1 MQALP
6 IELEKAMDF
15 SKSDPNQAAEV
26 LRIAAKYLKNQD
38 EMPYLLALFL
48 ADAIDRAMSK
58 ASGMRASELLINL
71 NLKSRNRRPAS
82 NFEYVGQDLQERL
95 DAKMQKT
102 KASLEVAEKY
112 LIDEKTV
119 KRMHKNY
126 LAFKD
131 WQDEQSALLEQAMV
145 QHYSR
150 SKSD

>member
-26 LRIAAKYLKNQD
+26 LRIAAKYLKNQA
-38 EMPYLLALFL
+38 EMPYPLALFL
-48 ADAIDRAMSK
+48 ADAFDRAMSK

-71 NLKSRNRRPAS
+71 NLKSNNRRPAS
-82 NFEYVGQDLQERL
+82 NFEYVGHDLQERL

-102 KASLEVAEKY
+102 KALLEVAEKY

-119 KRMHKNY
+119 ERMHKNY
-126 LAFKD
+126 LAFID
-131 WQDEQSALLEQAMV
+131 WQDEQSALIEQAMV
-145 QHYSR
+145 WHHSR

>member
-26 LRIAAKYLKNQD
+26 LRIAAKYLKNQA
-38 EMPYLLALFL
+38 EMPYPLALFL

-82 NFEYVGQDLQERL
+82 NFEYVGHDLQERL

-102 KASLEVAEKY
+102 KALSEVAEKY
-112 LIDEKTV
+112 FIDERTV
-119 KRMHKNY
+119 VRMHKNY
-126 LAFKD
+126 LAFND